1 MYVYSL
7 GQWLLFFFLYCFLGW
22 VWESCYVSAKRR
34 QWVNRGFLHGPM
46 LPIYGTGAVI
56 ILLATIPVRDSLW
69 LVFLLGMLAATA
81 LEYVTGAAM
90 EALFKVRYWDYS
102 KQPFNLNGYICLTSS
117 LAWGAFSILLVRFLH
132 PPVEDLVLR
141 LPAFLVDPLAFLLTI
156 AVTVDA
162 VRSFQAAMDLR
173 EVLTRL
179 TEENEDLRRLA
190 KRVEVISAFAE
201 EDLRRFRERT
211 EVERLLRQERWE
223 DTRRQIQEAYAKGAR
238 RRQAQ
243 LEESLRRRTDA
254 KLTALANIQE
264 ALEAYRDR
272 AGSCQGRDRGVSGGP
287 PGGSPA
293 AFGPTPGP
301 GSFHPRPHRQALSPV
316 PAHPAGQPL
325 RQRQSLCRGPG
336 VPAEAGGSPGGGG
349 RRMRKAGATAPAL
362 QSGRWFH
369 TERTSLLFV
378 SPYSNSPSL
387 SEPTILYKQSGTAE
401 GCAALSIRM
410 AAWTCSPQRA
420 GPRGNPESAGCTGH
434 RLRCSPPAPRCRRWV
449 PHRMRP
455 GRRIPPAGQTGR

>member
-179 TEENEDLRRLA
+179 TEENEDLRR
-190 KRVEVISAFAE
+190 
-201 EDLRRFRERT
+201 FRERT

-223 DTRRQIQEAYAKGAR
+223 DTRRQIQEAYAKGSR

-272 AGSCQGRDRGVSGGP
+272 LAVARDLTEESLEARRAEVQQLLDRLRDREASIR
-287 PGGSPA
+287 A
-293 AFGPTPGP
+293 RTA
-301 GSFHPRPHRQALSPV
+301 RRY
-316 PAHPAGQPL
+316 
-325 RQRQSLCRGPG
+325 RQSLR
-336 VPAEAGGSPGGGG
+336 
-349 RRMRKAGATAPAL
+349 
-362 QSGRWFH
+362 
-369 TERTSLLFV
+369 
-378 SPYSNSPSL
+378 
-387 SEPTILYKQSGTAE
+387 IL
-401 GCAALSIRM
+401 
-410 AAWTCSPQRA
+410 
-420 GPRGNPESAGCTGH
+420 RGNPSASAKAFAEALES
-434 RLRCSPPAPRCRRWV
+434 LRKLGDRRE
-449 PHRMRP
+449 
-455 GRRIPPAGQTGR
+455 GEDGE

>member
-141 LPAFLVDPLAFLLTI
+141 LPAFLVVPLAFLLTI

-272 AGSCQGRDRGVSGGP
+272 LAAARDLTEESLEARRAEVQQLLDRLRDREASIR
-287 PGGSPA
+287 A
-293 AFGPTPGP
+293 RTA
-301 GSFHPRPHRQALSPV
+301 RRY
-316 PAHPAGQPL
+316 
-325 RQRQSLCRGPG
+325 RQSLR
-336 VPAEAGGSPGGGG
+336 
-349 RRMRKAGATAPAL
+349 
-362 QSGRWFH
+362 
-369 TERTSLLFV
+369 
-378 SPYSNSPSL
+378 
-387 SEPTILYKQSGTAE
+387 IL
-401 GCAALSIRM
+401 
-410 AAWTCSPQRA
+410 
-420 GPRGNPESAGCTGH
+420 RGNPSASAKAFAEALES
-434 RLRCSPPAPRCRRWV
+434 LRKLGDRRE
-449 PHRMRP
+449 
-455 GRRIPPAGQTGR
+455 GEDGE

>member
-69 LVFLLGMLAATA
+69 LIFLLGMLAATA

-141 LPAFLVDPLAFLLTI
+141 LPAFLVDPLAFLLT
-156 AVTVDA
+156 VVFTVDA

-173 EVLTRL
+173 EVLTKL

-190 KRVEVISAFAE
+190 KRVEVYSAFAE
-201 EDLRRFRERT
+201 DDLRRFREKT
-211 EVERLLRQERWE
+211 EVDRLQRQERWE
-223 DTRRQIQEAYAKGAR
+223 DTLQQMRDAHIKRAR
-238 RRQAQ
+238 RRQLL
-243 LEESLRRRTDA
+243 LEESLRRRTGA
-254 KLTALANIQE
+254 KLTALANIRE
-264 ALEAYRDR
+264 ALEAYQKRLQDAKDLTGEALEARLAEVSQLLEKLRDR
-272 AGSCQGRDRGVSGGP
+272 EEDIRTRTAN
-287 PGGSPA
+287 
-293 AFGPTPGP
+293 
-301 GSFHPRPHRQALSPV
+301 HYNQAL
-316 PAHPAGQPL
+316 
-325 RQRQSLCRGPG
+325 R
-336 VPAEAGGSPGGGG
+336 
-349 RRMRKAGATAPAL
+349 
-362 QSGRWFH
+362 
-369 TERTSLLFV
+369 
-378 SPYSNSPSL
+378 
-387 SEPTILYKQSGTAE
+387 IL
-401 GCAALSIRM
+401 
-410 AAWTCSPQRA
+410 
-420 GPRGNPESAGCTGH
+420 RGNPSATAKAFSEALES
-434 RLRCSPPAPRCRRWV
+434 LRKLGDRREDED
-449 PHRMRP
+449 
-455 GRRIPPAGQTGR
+455 

>member
-1 MYVYSL
+1 MYVYTL

-22 VWESCYVSAKRR
+22 VWESCYVSTRQRR
-34 QWVNRGFLHGPM
+34 WVNRGFLHGPL
-46 LPIYGTGAVI
+46 LPIYGFGAVI
-56 ILLATIPVRDSLW
+56 ILWATLPVRGSLP
-69 LVFLLGMLAATA
+69 LIFLLGMLAATA

-223 DTRRQIQEAYAKGAR
+223 DTLQQLRDARIKRAR
-238 RRQAQ
+238 RRQLLLEQ
-243 LEESLRRRTDA
+243 LRDREAVIRARTARRYRQSLRILRGNPSATAKAFSEALESLRKLGDRREDG
-254 KLTALANIQE
+254 K
-264 ALEAYRDR
+264 
-272 AGSCQGRDRGVSGGP
+272 
-287 PGGSPA
+287 
-293 AFGPTPGP
+293 
-301 GSFHPRPHRQALSPV
+301 
-316 PAHPAGQPL
+316 
-325 RQRQSLCRGPG
+325 
-336 VPAEAGGSPGGGG
+336 
-349 RRMRKAGATAPAL
+349 
-362 QSGRWFH
+362 
-369 TERTSLLFV
+369 
-378 SPYSNSPSL
+378 
-387 SEPTILYKQSGTAE
+387 
-401 GCAALSIRM
+401 
-410 AAWTCSPQRA
+410 
-420 GPRGNPESAGCTGH
+420 
-434 RLRCSPPAPRCRRWV
+434 
-449 PHRMRP
+449 
-455 GRRIPPAGQTGR
+455 

>member
-22 VWESCYVSAKRR
+22 VWESCYVSRQAAPVGEPWLSSRPHAAHLWHRR
-34 QWVNRGFLHGPM
+34 RHHPAGHHPRAGQPVAGFPAGHAGRHGAGVCHRCRHGGP
-46 LPIYGTGAVI
+46 PSKSV
-56 ILLATIPVRDSLW
+56 S
-69 LVFLLGMLAATA
+69 
-81 LEYVTGAAM
+81 
-90 EALFKVRYWDYS
+90 WDYS

-272 AGSCQGRDRGVSGGP
+272 LAAARDLTEESLEARRAEVQQLLDRLRDREASIR
-287 PGGSPA
+287 A
-293 AFGPTPGP
+293 RTA
-301 GSFHPRPHRQALSPV
+301 RRY
-316 PAHPAGQPL
+316 
-325 RQRQSLCRGPG
+325 RQSLR
-336 VPAEAGGSPGGGG
+336 
-349 RRMRKAGATAPAL
+349 
-362 QSGRWFH
+362 
-369 TERTSLLFV
+369 
-378 SPYSNSPSL
+378 
-387 SEPTILYKQSGTAE
+387 IL
-401 GCAALSIRM
+401 
-410 AAWTCSPQRA
+410 
-420 GPRGNPESAGCTGH
+420 RGNPSASAKAFAEALES
-434 RLRCSPPAPRCRRWV
+434 LRKLGDRR
-449 PHRMRP
+449 R
-455 GRRIPPAGQTGR
+455 GEDGE

>member
-69 LVFLLGMLAATA
+69 LIFLLGMLAATA

-102 KQPFNLNGYICLTSS
+102 GKPFNLNGHICLTCS
-117 LAWGAFSILLVRFLH
+117 LAWGAFSVLLVKVLH
-132 PPVEDLVLR
+132 PPFEDLVLR
-141 LPAFLVDPLAFLLTI
+141 LPAFLADALACVLTVYFT
-156 AVTVDA
+156 ADT

-190 KRVEVISAFAE
+190 KRAEVISAFAE

-223 DTRRQIQEAYAKGAR
+223 DTLQQLRDARIKRAR
-238 RRQAQ
+238 RRQLL
-243 LEESLRRRTDA
+243 LEESLRRRTTA
-254 KLTALANIQE
+254 KLKALDNIRE

-272 AGSCQGRDRGVSGGP
+272 LETARDLTGEALEARMAEVQQLLEQLRDRE
-287 PGGSPA
+287 A
-293 AFGPTPGP
+293 AIRARTA
-301 GSFHPRPHRQALSPV
+301 RRY
-316 PAHPAGQPL
+316 
-325 RQRQSLCRGPG
+325 RQSLR
-336 VPAEAGGSPGGGG
+336 
-349 RRMRKAGATAPAL
+349 
-362 QSGRWFH
+362 
-369 TERTSLLFV
+369 
-378 SPYSNSPSL
+378 
-387 SEPTILYKQSGTAE
+387 IL
-401 GCAALSIRM
+401 
-410 AAWTCSPQRA
+410 
-420 GPRGNPESAGCTGH
+420 RGNPSATAKAFSEALES
-434 RLRCSPPAPRCRRWV
+434 LRKLGDRRED
-449 PHRMRP
+449 
-455 GRRIPPAGQTGR
+455 GK

>member
-336 VPAEAGGSPGGGG
+336 VPAEAGGS
-349 RRMRKAGATAPAL
+349 R
-362 QSGRWFH
+362 
-369 TERTSLLFV
+369 
-378 SPYSNSPSL
+378 
-387 SEPTILYKQSGTAE
+387 E
-401 GCAALSIRM
+401 GED
-410 AAWTCSPQRA
+410 
-420 GPRGNPESAGCTGH
+420 GE
-434 RLRCSPPAPRCRRWV
+434 
-449 PHRMRP
+449 
-455 GRRIPPAGQTGR
+455 

>member
-179 TEENEDLRRLA
+179 TEENEDLRR
-190 KRVEVISAFAE
+190 
-201 EDLRRFRERT
+201 FRERT

-272 AGSCQGRDRGVSGGP
+272 LAVARDLTEESLEARRAEVQQLLDRLRDREASIR
-287 PGGSPA
+287 A
-293 AFGPTPGP
+293 RTA
-301 GSFHPRPHRQALSPV
+301 RRY
-316 PAHPAGQPL
+316 
-325 RQRQSLCRGPG
+325 RQSLR
-336 VPAEAGGSPGGGG
+336 
-349 RRMRKAGATAPAL
+349 
-362 QSGRWFH
+362 
-369 TERTSLLFV
+369 
-378 SPYSNSPSL
+378 
-387 SEPTILYKQSGTAE
+387 IL
-401 GCAALSIRM
+401 
-410 AAWTCSPQRA
+410 
-420 GPRGNPESAGCTGH
+420 RGNPSASAKAFAEALES
-434 RLRCSPPAPRCRRWV
+434 LRKLGDRRE
-449 PHRMRP
+449 
-455 GRRIPPAGQTGR
+455 GEDGE